1 MAWYGETTPS
11 NPRTYTEADVQK
23 FISDTKAEAGRR
35 IKTLETEAQ
44 ASKAQAENLETSRSK
59 ELAELEGSPRPGADA
74 LRRQGG
80 TARHSGKSSST
91 FAARTAR

>member
-1 MAWYGETTPS
+1 MALYGETTPS

-59 ELAELEGSPRPGADA
+59 ELAELEAY
-74 LRRQGG
+74 RRQTLINE
-80 TARHSGKSSST
+80 TAAKFGVKKVEFLV
-91 FAARTAR
+91 FASL